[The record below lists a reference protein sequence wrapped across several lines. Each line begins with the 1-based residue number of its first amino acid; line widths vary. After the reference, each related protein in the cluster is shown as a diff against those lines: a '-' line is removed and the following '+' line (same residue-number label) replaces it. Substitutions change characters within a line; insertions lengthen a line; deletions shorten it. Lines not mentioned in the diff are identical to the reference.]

1 MRPIPTVFHLGP
13 LQIHTYGLGLALTF
27 WFAFRYFE
35 RRLKARDY
43 PIDWVP
49 SLFFWVIVS
58 AIVGARAMHVLSNLG
73 YYSANPLQI
82 FAIWHGGLSSFG
94 GLILAIPVGLLI
106 LKRRGP
112 AMSVASAI
120 DIVAPV
126 LMAAWALGRL
136 LGPQLMVAGGGH
148 ETNQW
153 FGMYY
158 AGQIGKRVPVPIIQ
172 SMEDATV
179 LVVLLLIERHLRRIA
194 NSPVRPIYPAGTITG
209 VAMIL
214 WGIERSLDEHFLLG
228 QDGALGSAL
237 VQIAGVCL
245 VVGGGVL
252 LMNTRRRWIA
262 WREAGSP
269 APETE
274 LSEETATDA

>member
-13 LQIHTYGLGLALTF
+13 LQIHTYGLGLAITF

-43 PIDWVP
+43 PIAWVP
-49 SLFFWVIVS
+49 GLFFWVIVS
-58 AIVGARAMHVLSNLG
+58 AIMGARAMHVISNLG
-73 YYSANPLQI
+73 YYRANPMQI

-94 GLILAIPVGLLI
+94 GLLLAVPVGLFI
-106 LKRRGP
+106 LKKRGP
-112 AMSVASAI
+112 DISVAAAI

-126 LMAAWALGRL
+126 LMAAWAIGRL

-148 ETNQW
+148 QTTAW

-158 AGQIGKRVPVPIIQ
+158 ADQVGKRVPVPIIQ
-172 SMEDATV
+172 AMEDATV
-179 LVVLLLIERHLRRIA
+179 FVILLLIERHLRRITE
-194 NSPVRPIYPAGTITG
+194 SRLRPSYPAGTVTG

-228 QDGALGSAL
+228 QDGAVGSAL

-245 VVGGGVL
+245 VVGGTWL
-252 LMNTRRRWIA
+252 LFSTRTRWTA
-262 WREAGSP
+262 WRAAGSP
-269 APETE
+269 VPSAA
-274 LSEETATDA
+274 EETATDA